1 MKHVICETLIEID
14 ERIYRIT
21 YRDYSKFINEL
32 IERCILSD
40 NSDLEIV
47 DYLTNE
53 IDNPR

>member
-1 MKHVICETLIEID
+1 VKHVICETLIEID